1 MTWNEMLSRV
11 TKPQRHQGEKRRV
24 GALRR
29 SSNLNATNRPLRSGL
44 QTLSFSSRPIA
55 EAKRPAATLSEACA
69 TIGDDPTA
77 AALDRDALLARI
89 RRLRRENESLR
100 AELHRRSNSD
110 RAPFYSSAHDLKT
123 PLCTLETVVD
133 ALNQSLVHE
142 GASEES
148 RNLARLVELSSRRM
162 RSLVDDIL
170 DLGRVGS
177 NEDQHELVDLGQ
189 LVAAAI
195 ERHSSDIEEK
205 QIVVRV
211 AAPLPVVRGPRS
223 DLRAVITNIVENAV
237 KYTPHGRSQTITIGA
252 DRSQA
257 APTIWVSDTGCGFDP
272 QKIDDAFQAYV
283 RCNAEVDGTGL
294 GLAIVKKAVDGWG
307 GKVWIDTERG
317 VGTTVHFTA
326 PGGSSHAG
334 ARSGSLW
341 SARQEDLR

>member
-1 MTWNEMLSRV
+1 
-11 TKPQRHQGEKRRV
+11 
-24 GALRR
+24 
-29 SSNLNATNRPLRSGL
+29 
-44 QTLSFSSRPIA
+44 
-55 EAKRPAATLSEACA
+55 
-69 TIGDDPTA
+69 
-77 AALDRDALLARI
+77 
-89 RRLRRENESLR
+89 
-100 AELHRRSNSD
+100 
-110 RAPFYSSAHDLKT
+110 
-123 PLCTLETVVD
+123 
-133 ALNQSLVHE
+133 
-142 GASEES
+142 
-148 RNLARLVELSSRRM
+148 
-162 RSLVDDIL
+162 
-170 DLGRVGS
+170 
-177 NEDQHELVDLGQ
+177 
-189 LVAAAI
+189 
-195 ERHSSDIEEK
+195 
-205 QIVVRV
+205 VRV